1 MTRITKLYESVS
13 NNPGA
18 SLPFRDFERLLLAF
32 GFVPV
37 RQKGSHQSYKHPKTQ
52 RMLVV
57 QPRGKDAKGYQVR
70 QFLDMVEEYGLTI
83 DDR

>member
-1 MTRITKLYESVS
+1 MTRIAKLHAAIAE
-13 NNPGA
+13 NP
-18 SLPFRDFERLLLAF
+18 SSSITFRDFERLLLAF
-32 GFVPV
+32 GFLPV
-37 RQKGSHQSYKHPKTQ
+37 RQKGSHQSYKHSIAQ
-52 RMLVV
+52 RMLVI

>member
-1 MTRITKLYESVS
+1 MSRIAKLFASVYA
-13 NNPGA
+13 NPGA
-18 SLPFRDFERLLLAF
+18 ALSFRDFERLLLAF

-37 RQKGSHQSYKHPKTQ
+37 RQKGSHRSYKHAEAQ

-57 QPRGKDAKGYQVR
+57 QPRGKEAKGYQIR

-83 DDR
+83 DDQ

>member
-1 MTRITKLYESVS
+1 MTRIAKIHAAIVE
-13 NNPGA
+13 NP
-18 SLPFRDFERLLLAF
+18 SSSITFRDFERILVAF

-37 RQKGSHQSYKHPKTQ
+37 RQKGSHQSYKHPIAQ